1 MAVQGTY
8 VHLGQRLYLNPADVS
23 RSLRSPADGPPAG
36 AAARWGKQ
44 VGVPPSVWAIILRHL
59 PTSCHLLPP
68 LVSTHAVHESPQVLL
83 GNICGSAFGLQV
95 APLLAVLKGLFLN
108 QVYVVSPPCSDM
120 LAFSS
125 AADRSD
131 QM

>member
-1 MAVQGTY
+1 M
-8 VHLGQRLYLNPADVS
+8 S
-23 RSLRSPADGPPAG
+23 
-36 AAARWGKQ
+36 AAACAARLMGRQLVLRRGGESRWVYRHLSGL
-44 VGVPPSVWAIILRHL
+44 SFFWHL

-83 GNICGSAFGLQV
+83 GIICGSAFGLQV

-125 AADRSD
+125 AADRSV

>member
-44 VGVPPSVWAIILRHL
+44 VGVPPSVWAIILLAPTNQL
-59 PTSCHLLPP
+59 P
-68 LVSTHAVHESPQVLL
+68 
-83 GNICGSAFGLQV
+83 SATTAGV
-95 APLLAVLKGLFLN
+95 N
-108 QVYVVSPPCSDM
+108 TR
-120 LAFSS
+120 S
-125 AADRSD
+125 A
-131 QM
+131 